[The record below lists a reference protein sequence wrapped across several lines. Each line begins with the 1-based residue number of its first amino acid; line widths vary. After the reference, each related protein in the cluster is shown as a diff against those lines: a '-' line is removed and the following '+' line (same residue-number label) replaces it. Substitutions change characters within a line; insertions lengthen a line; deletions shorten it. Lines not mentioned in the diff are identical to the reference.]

1 MGQARACLSLAER
14 QLADV
19 RGAAQYDGKDD
30 DVANLE
36 MALKE
41 TRDALASLE
50 VGKRGEAARVDCAMP
65 YFHRLAARAVSVPQ
79 EQGVQ
84 VQRKAKRPRTEE
96 TQGPETGAWL
106 VHETVLLRAVSS
118 LDDAG
123 HAVPAAVPIPSDP
136 GFATLDA
143 VSEEVLLR
151 VRPDRPGRGAH
162 PRNKYAVR
170 EPDFRKLG
178 CAV

>member
-1 MGQARACLSLAER
+1 MERVYAVGQARACLSLAER

-65 YFHRLAARAVSVPQ
+65 YFHRLAARARHGAV
-79 EQGVQ
+79 QG
-84 VQRKAKRPRTEE
+84 
-96 TQGPETGAWL
+96 
-106 VHETVLLRAVSS
+106 VLLRAARV
-118 LDDAG
+118 AG
-123 HAVPAAVPIPSDP
+123 A
-136 GFATLDA
+136 L
-143 VSEEVLLR
+143 
-151 VRPDRPGRGAH
+151 RPGSVRQPSPMQVVSQLYGACQL
-162 PRNKYAVR
+162 RLIAQGVGNA
-170 EPDFRKLG
+170 G
-178 CAV
+178 